1 MSLLK
6 RDSAAFRF
14 CGGDR
19 VGEWM
24 SGSDIRVI
32 VIFLLIC
39 SGLAFVFRDEILQM
53 ASAPAKA
60 PANAQVALDSE
71 GLRSV
76 YAKLKLTPLSPE
88 LSSSQPIAAALKD
101 LINSLC
107 DKTAVFRLS
116 KELAKLGERRAAA
129 NALLGFADACP
140 NSEGELS
147 AAANVLFGMGDYA
160 AVIPVADRLV
170 AQRPNLGQYYYVRG
184 QALNY
189 VGRSREAVED
199 ISSAIALFDNIK
211 LVSSQAFQLLA
222 SAYAA
227 DAKFCQAM
235 TAIQTYVYA
244 DAQKRDT
251 AATRKLIGDYA
262 AKGACDIGYA
272 EGTEIVPRVRQD
284 VTLAKVMINGV
295 KGTFVIDTGASVV
308 TVDAA
313 FAEKAKVTSQNSRK
327 IITHTAN
334 GTAEATL
341 TTAGSVQL
349 GKVRAENVSMAI
361 ISKPIGNGIDGLLGM
376 SFLARFDVTLG
387 EREIRIQARKPVSS
401 DAAKAN

>member
-1 MSLLK
+1 
-6 RDSAAFRF
+6 
-14 CGGDR
+14 
-19 VGEWM
+19 M
-24 SGSDIRVI
+24 SGSDIRMI
-32 VIFLLIC
+32 VFFLLIC
-39 SGLAFVFRDEILQM
+39 SGLAFVFRDEIRQL
-53 ASAPAKA
+53 ASAPAQA
-60 PANAQVALDSE
+60 PAKPQVALDPE
-71 GLRSV
+71 ALRSV
-76 YAKLKLTPLSPE
+76 YVKLKIEPLSPDV
-88 LSSSQPIAAALKD
+88 SSSQPIAGALKD

-107 DKTAVFRLS
+107 DKTAIFRLS
-116 KELAKLGERRAAA
+116 NELGKLGERRAAA
-129 NALLGFADACP
+129 NALLGFANTCP
-140 NSEGELS
+140 NSEGELN

-160 AVIPVADRLV
+160 AVVPVADKLI
-170 AQRPNLGQYYYVRG
+170 AQRPNVGQYYYVRG

-222 SAYAA
+222 SGYAA
-227 DAKFCQAM
+227 DGKFCQAM

-244 DAQKRDT
+244 DAQARDT
-251 AATRKLIGDYA
+251 AATRKLITDYA
-262 AKGACDIGYA
+262 AKGKCDVGYA
-272 EGTEIVPRVRQD
+272 EGMEIVPRTRQD
-284 VTLAKVMINGV
+284 VTLAKVTINGV

-308 TVDAA
+308 TVDSA
-313 FAEKAKVTSQNSRK
+313 FAEKAKVASQNSRK

-341 TTAGSVQL
+341 TTAASVQM

-387 EREIRIQARKPVSS
+387 ERELRIQARKSVASGE
-401 DAAKAN
+401 AIRN